1 MKDKGITLGIIM
13 IGAVMSFS
21 ACSRSDNSYKS
32 ETVVEQRIDV
42 AYPEVDS
49 IVIHKSYPGYLTAN
63 TSIDVV
69 ARVNGYLESKYFED
83 GHLVKKGQVLFHIE
97 DTQYRDQLQQ
107 AEAQLNTAMATNA
120 YAEKHYE
127 AMKRALQSDAV
138 SQMDVLQAESALNQS
153 RAAIE
158 SAKAIVQTAR
168 TTLSYCTITSPIT
181 GIVAAPTVTVGD
193 YVGGGGSPFTMT
205 TVYDD
210 IIVNAHFAVDDNQF
224 IAIAN
229 SVKKSPETFKAVPV
243 QFGDS
248 IGETFYGELAYIAP
262 NIVTGTGTI
271 DMKVN
276 IDNPEGILKAGM
288 YALIDLPVA
297 SDSKAILVK
306 DASIGTDQLGKYLYT
321 LNDSN
326 KVEYTSITVGEIVRD
341 SLRVV
346 NSGIDPETR
355 YVTKALLKVRS
366 GMEVNP
372 VVVK

>member
-1 MKDKGITLGIIM
+1 MKDKGCTLGIIM
-13 IGAVMSFS
+13 IGAAMSFS
-21 ACSRSDNSYKS
+21 ACSGAHNSHSS
-32 ETVVEQRIDV
+32 EKTVIQTVDV
-42 AYPEVDS
+42 ALPEVDS
-49 IVIHKSYPGYLTAN
+49 IIIHKSYPGYLTAN

-69 ARVNGYLESKYFED
+69 ARVNGFLTGKYFED
-83 GHLVKKGQVLFHIE
+83 GGMVKKGQVLFQIE

-107 AEAQLNTAMATNA
+107 AEAQLNTAIATNA

-127 AMKRALQSDAV
+127 AMKKALQSDAV

-158 SAKAIVQTAR
+158 SAKAAVQTAR
-168 TTLSYCTITSPIT
+168 TTLSYCTITSPLT
-181 GIVAAPTVTVGD
+181 GIAAAPTVTIGD
-193 YVGGGGSPFTMT
+193 YIGGAGSPFKLT

-210 IIVNAHFAVDDNQF
+210 NIVNAHFAVDDNQF
-224 IAIAN
+224 MAIADN
-229 SVKKSPETFKAVPV
+229 VKKSPETYKSIPV

-248 IGETFYGELAYIAP
+248 IGKTFYGELAYIAP

-271 DMKVN
+271 DMKIN

-288 YALIDLPVA
+288 YSLVELPVA
-297 SDSKAILVK
+297 SDPKAILVK

-321 LNDSN
+321 VNDSN
-326 KVEYTSITVGEIVRD
+326 KIEYTSISVGEIVMD
-341 SLRVV
+341 SMRVV
-346 NSGIDPETR
+346 YRGISPDTR